1 VSRFLTSIAPKSLII
16 CNGLHFATE
25 VTEPIHN
32 RPRPG
37 PLPSG
42 TEFRG
47 LNMTDQKLH
56 SLTEN
61 QLRALYNS
69 APELLKSLLDR
80 KRALEEGTVWEM
92 SIPQRAASKQY

>member
-1 VSRFLTSIAPKSLII
+1 
-16 CNGLHFATE
+16 
-25 VTEPIHN
+25 
-32 RPRPG
+32 
-37 PLPSG
+37 
-42 TEFRG
+42 
-47 LNMTDQKLH
+47 MTDQKLH